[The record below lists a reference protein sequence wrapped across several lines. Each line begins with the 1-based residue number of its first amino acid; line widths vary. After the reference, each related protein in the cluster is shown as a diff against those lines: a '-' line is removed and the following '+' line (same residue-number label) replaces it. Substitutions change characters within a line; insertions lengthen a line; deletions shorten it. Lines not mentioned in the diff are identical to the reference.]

1 MTFDKKLILQVVP
14 YVLSGAALIWCM
26 KQCSSID
33 GVQDVN
39 DAQSNAIAVIDNRA
53 DSLAAVTADHGQ
65 AIKRVAGM
73 IGGVNDRVNAA
84 MDSIDS
90 INARVD
96 SMRIA
101 NKEMKARVDS
111 LALAAK
117 ACKAAKK
124 TAKAKKTPA
133 AVVSVRPQRR
143 IATDTVARVN
153 VLNGGTGNTNVVNIN
168 NGGTINNYYGTQ
180 AVKAAQAKEAASC
193 NKDVVFTYRRLTST
207 QVVVEFTR

>member
-33 GVQDVN
+33 DVQDVN
-39 DAQSNAIAVIDNRA
+39 DAQSNAISVIDNRA
-53 DSLAAVTADHGQ
+53 DSLAAVTNDHGQ

-73 IGGVNDRVNAA
+73 IGGINERVNAA

-90 INARVD
+90 INVRVD

-111 LALAAK
+111 LAQAAK
-117 ACKAAKK
+117 ACKKVK
-124 TAKAKKTPA
+124 VAKAKKKPA
-133 AVVSVRPQRR
+133 AVVPVRPQRR
-143 IATDTVARVN
+143 MATDTVARVN

-168 NGGTINNYYGTQ
+168 NGGTINNYYGTP
-180 AVKAAQAKEAASC
+180 AVKAEPAKAAQC

-207 QVVVEFTR
+207 QVVVEITR